1 MCSKVALDIKL
12 VFGCFSVFDIANT
25 GIHTWKECKNN
36 KEWGKSR
43 FDEILKLWTFSWDNF
58 VALAFCKF
66 QRAKVRF
73 CLLWGNK
80 GLTKK
85 LEEKTV
91 DSHYLYVFWFG
102 FYTKQNVN
110 SSPITQTGVTY
121 TVQCSNYSE
130 NTNCTLKFAFY
141 TSEPHFNV
149 SLVLIVTTTF
159 SVQKMIFKLFTF
171 FSTFMLQHVTK

>member
-91 DSHYLYVFWFG
+91 DSHYLYVFLFG

-110 SSPITQTGVTY
+110 TSPITQTGVTY
-121 TVQCSNYSE
+121 TVQCSIYSE
-130 NTNCTLKFAFY
+130 KYKLYFKICFLYVRTTLQCL
-141 TSEPHFNV
+141 TGPHCDYY
-149 SLVLIVTTTF
+149 I
-159 SVQKMIFKLFTF
+159 SVQKIIFKLFTF